1 MHLCIQHQ
9 FVHGVCFSI
18 FCWTAINNH
27 LPTLLQEEKEKKKRK
42 EKRKRF
48 QMASGGWKRRR
59 MLKGNCACR
68 GEISKSIASKVR
80 ENLLVDLNE

>member
-1 MHLCIQHQ
+1 
-9 FVHGVCFSI
+9 
-18 FCWTAINNH
+18 
-27 LPTLLQEEKEKKKRK
+27 
-42 EKRKRF
+42 
-48 QMASGGWKRRR
+48 MASGGRKRRR

>member
-27 LPTLLQEEKEKKKRK
+27 LPTLLQEEKEKKEKKKGRGFKWLLEDGK
-42 EKRKRF
+42 EEE
-48 QMASGGWKRRR
+48 
-59 MLKGNCACR
+59 C
-68 GEISKSIASKVR
+68 
-80 ENLLVDLNE
+80 